1 MDTRNGGHP
10 PAAIQEG
17 EASMNGDYFPPFL
30 YFSLGAW
37 LFLFVFFVAFCIY
50 LWRLPDDRIL
60 YYKAKA
66 IEMKKKL
73 GIKIFK
79 F

>member
-1 MDTRNGGHP
+1 M
-10 PAAIQEG
+10 
-17 EASMNGDYFPPFL
+17 MNGDYFPPFL

-37 LFLFVFFVAFCIY
+37 LFLFVFFIAFCIY
-50 LWRLPDDRIL
+50 LARLPDDKIL
-60 YYKAKA
+60 QYKAKA
-66 IEMKKKL
+66 IENKKRL

>member
-1 MDTRNGGHP
+1 MDGN
-10 PAAIQEG
+10 
-17 EASMNGDYFPPFL
+17 YFPPFL

-37 LFLFVFFVAFCIY
+37 LILFVFFIAFCVY
-50 LWRLPDDRIL
+50 LSRLPDDKIL
-60 YYKAKA
+60 SYKAKA
-66 IEMKKKL
+66 IETKKKL